1 MGVKLMK
8 MCFLMFAG
16 FFLLAADQY
25 LMADSLYPVE
35 GTNSIYTEKRARR
48 VGDVITVM
56 IEENTAASQAAG
68 SQYNKNASVALGAGS
83 GFLGAGSY
91 GGGVLNSPSQI
102 GIGASSAAQGQGT
115 SSRSTTVTGEMT
127 AKILSVLPNGN
138 YLIDGSRY
146 VEVNDEKQT
155 IEVTGEIRAD
165 DISKENTVSS
175 QRIANAKI
183 KFTGT
188 GPASEVAKPGILT
201 RILSWLGLF

>member
-1 MGVKLMK
+1 MK
-8 MCFLMFAG
+8 MCFLILIG
-16 FFLLAADQY
+16 FGVLAVDQGLL
-25 LMADSLYPVE
+25 ADSLYPSE
-35 GTNSIYTEKRARR
+35 GSNSIYTEKRARR

-102 GIGASSAAQGQGT
+102 GIGASSAHQGQGT

-138 YLIDGSRY
+138 YQISGSRY

-165 DISKENTVSS
+165 DISKENTISS

-188 GPASEVAKPGILT
+188 GPATEVAQPGILT
-201 RILSWLGLF
+201 RVLGWLGLF

>member
-8 MCFLMFAG
+8 TCFLILMS
-16 FFLLAADQY
+16 FFIFMEVRGLW
-25 LMADSLYPVE
+25 ADSLYPSE

-56 IEENTAASQAAG
+56 IEENTQASQAAG
-68 SQYNKNASVALGAGS
+68 SQYNKNSSVALGVGS
-83 GFLGAGSY
+83 GFLGAGQY
-91 GGGVLNSPSQI
+91 GGGVLNSPSQL
-102 GIGASSAAQGQGT
+102 GVGASSAAQGLGT

-138 YLIDGSRY
+138 YLIDGNRY

-155 IEVTGEIRAD
+155 IEVTGEIRSD

-201 RILSWLGLF
+201 RVLSWLGLF